1 MFESQA
7 QVCGYCGAP
16 VRDPSATACAYCGT
30 AIVVA
35 AAAPVA
41 NPTVDVVL
49 HDRGRNAIA
58 VIKQV
63 REFTGLGLK
72 EAKDLVDG
80 VDRSPQVVA
89 AGLESATARQ
99 WAQQLANAGATAE
112 VRTYT

>member
-1 MFESQA
+1 MT
-7 QVCGYCGAP
+7 AP
-16 VRDPSATACAYCGT
+16 SGITLVITDTGT
-30 AIVVA
+30 NKIQ
-35 AAAPVA
+35 
-41 NPTVDVVL
+41 
-49 HDRGRNAIA
+49 
-58 VIKQV
+58 VIKEV
-63 REFTGLGLK
+63 REITRLGLK